1 MVDGEDDTRV
11 QPLRPAA
18 PLDGPL
24 EGSGA
29 APDPVRAV
37 PRPRRPWLSGRSG
50 GAPAT
55 TSSRT
60 DATPTAAAKSGP
72 ADVAK
77 SGPADAAKSGP
88 AVVGGSGPADAIR
101 SGSAAGA
108 TGVGTKDPAE
118 PDPVADDSAGTRV
131 AALRTDGPKV
141 EDPKVEDPKTEDPTV
156 AGPKV
161 EDAKTGDA
169 KATGSA
175 TGPGSPRS
183 ATGPNAD
190 APTGD
195 AKTDTTPGDAKTG
208 VPVDDAKTV
217 TVVAADP
224 AKTSVDELSA
234 VPAARTARRRRVQ
247 FAHALRVPPRQAA
260 ASAARA
266 TRAWARRPSGRLTL
280 PGLFLLAL
288 VAATAAAGALLVPA
302 TIRAPRPVAADASG
316 TPTVPPG
323 APSRL
328 PTGPLPSGLG
338 PTGPLPSG
346 GLPSGGLPSGGL
358 PSGGLPNGG
367 LPSGPGV
374 GGRPSDALAGWAQQV
389 GAKVNIPAVAMQAY
403 GYAELMLAQTNRS
416 CALSWTTLAAI
427 GQVESGHGS
436 ANGARL
442 GQDGKALPKI
452 IGLPL
457 DGNGGRMRIIDTD
470 RGVLDGDMT
479 LDRAIG
485 PMQFIPTTWQEIG
498 ADADNDGVKDPHDLD
513 DAALAAGNYLC
524 KGGRNLSIPGD
535 WWNAILS
542 YNDVR
547 RYAQDVYD
555 TANRYGRASRL

>member
-37 PRPRRPWLSGRSG
+37 PRPRRPWLSSRTTSTPTT
-50 GAPAT
+50 PAT
-55 TSSRT
+55 TSGPTDTTASGPT
-60 DATPTAAAKSGP
+60 DAT
-72 ADVAK
+72 
-77 SGPADAAKSGP
+77 
-88 AVVGGSGPADAIR
+88 R
-101 SGSAAGA
+101 SGSDAGAAGA
-108 TGVGTKDPAE
+108 DTKGPGKPA
-118 PDPVADDSAGTRV
+118 PVA
-131 AALRTDGPKV
+131 
-141 EDPKVEDPKTEDPTV
+141 E
-156 AGPKV
+156 
-161 EDAKTGDA
+161 
-169 KATGSA
+169 GSA
-175 TGPGSPRS
+175 DTQVSAPGT
-183 ATGPNAD
+183 A
-190 APTGD
+190 APTD
-195 AKTDTTPGDAKTG
+195 NTKPSA
-208 VPVDDAKTV
+208 PVDDAKPSGPADGTKADAPADDAKTGTV
-217 TVVAADP
+217 GVAEL

-234 VPAARTARRRRVQ
+234 VPASDPARRRRVP
-247 FAHALRVPPRQAA
+247 FAHAVRLPPRQVA
-260 ASAARA
+260 ASAVRA
-266 TRAWARRPSGRLTL
+266 TRAWSRRPSGRLTL

-288 VAATAAAGALLVPA
+288 VATTGAAGALLVPA
-302 TIRAPRPVAADASG
+302 TIRAPHPVAADASG

-323 APSRL
+323 VPPRL
-328 PTGPLPSGLG
+328 PTGPVPSGGPPGGGLPSGGL

-346 GLPSGGLPSGGL
+346 GLPSGGLPGSGL
-358 PSGGLPNGG
+358 PSSPGI
-367 LPSGPGV
+367 GPGG

-457 DGNGGRMRIIDTD
+457 DGKDGRMRIIDTD
-470 RGVLDGDMT
+470 RGVLDGDLT

-524 KGGRNLSIPGD
+524 KGGRNLSIPTD

-555 TANRYGRASRL
+555 TANRYGRASRP

>member
-18 PLDGPL
+18 PLEGPL

-50 GAPAT
+50 GASATPAG
-55 TSSRT
+55 TSSPT
-60 DATPTAAAKSGP
+60 DP
-72 ADVAK
+72 A
-77 SGPADAAKSGP
+77 
-88 AVVGGSGPADAIR
+88 GSGPDA
-101 SGSAAGA
+101 SATAPA
-108 TGVGTKDPAE
+108 TKAASE
-118 PDPVADDSAGTRV
+118 PDPLAETKADSPKAE
-131 AALRTDGPKV
+131 AAKPEAPKP
-141 EDPKVEDPKTEDPTV
+141 EAPKPE
-156 AGPKV
+156 A
-161 EDAKTGDA
+161 AKPEGA
-169 KATGSA
+169 KPESTKAEGATTGSA
-175 TGPGSPRS
+175 STG
-183 ATGPNAD
+183 T
-190 APTGD
+190 
-195 AKTDTTPGDAKTG
+195 AKTDGGASDPAAPKVAAGSGAGTPG
-208 VPVDDAKTV
+208 DDAKTV
-217 TVVAADP
+217 TVVGAAGL
-224 AKTSVDELSA
+224 AKTSVDEVPVVSA
-234 VPAARTARRRRVQ
+234 SAPSRRRRVP
-247 FAHALRVPPRQAA
+247 FAHAVRLPPRQAA

-302 TIRAPRPVAADASG
+302 TIRAPRTVADDSSAGPIAAARPGMPSGPV
-316 TPTVPPG
+316 
-323 APSRL
+323 
-328 PTGPLPSGLG
+328 PTGGIPNGGLPSGF
-338 PTGPLPSG
+338 PSG
-346 GLPSGGLPSGGL
+346 GLPSGFPSGGL
-358 PSGGLPNGG
+358 PTGQPTI
-367 LPSGPGV
+367 GPGTGV
-374 GGRPSDALAGWAQQV
+374 RPSDALAGWAQQV
-389 GAKVNIPAVAMQAY
+389 GAKVGIPAVAMQAY
-403 GYAELMLAQTNRS
+403 GYAELMLNQTNRS

-470 RGVLDGDMT
+470 RGVLDGDLT

-498 ADADNDGVKDPHDLD
+498 ADADNDGIKDPHDLD

-524 KGGRNLSIPGD
+524 KGGRNLSIPTD

-555 TANRYGRASRL
+555 TANRYGRASRP

>member
-50 GAPAT
+50 GGPTTPAATPAPTAPGPAAKVEAT
-55 TSSRT
+55 T
-60 DATPTAAAKSGP
+60 
-72 ADVAK
+72 VA
-77 SGPADAAKSGP
+77 
-88 AVVGGSGPADAIR
+88 
-101 SGSAAGA
+101 
-108 TGVGTKDPAE
+108 
-118 PDPVADDSAGTRV
+118 
-131 AALRTDGPKV
+131 
-141 EDPKVEDPKTEDPTV
+141 
-156 AGPKV
+156 
-161 EDAKTGDA
+161 DAKTRA
-169 KATGSA
+169 
-175 TGPGSPRS
+175 
-183 ATGPNAD
+183 AD
-190 APTGD
+190 GD
-195 AKTDTTPGDAKTG
+195 AKTDVAGDAKT
-208 VPVDDAKTV
+208 AA
-217 TVVAADP
+217 VAATADP
-224 AKTSVDELSA
+224 AKTMVDGVPV
-234 VPAARTARRRRVQ
+234 VPASDPARRRRVP
-247 FAHALRVPPRQAA
+247 FAHAVRLGPRRAA
-260 ASAARA
+260 TSAAHA

-280 PGLFLLAL
+280 PGVFLLAL

-302 TIRAPRPVAADASG
+302 TIRAPRPVAADSSA
-316 TPTVPPG
+316 TPAVPPA
-323 APSRL
+323 APSGF
-328 PTGPLPSGLG
+328 PTGPLPTGPV

-346 GLPSGGLPSGGL
+346 GLPGGGLPGSGL
-358 PSGGLPNGG
+358 PT
-367 LPSGPGV
+367 GPAIGPVV

-389 GAKVNIPAVAMQAY
+389 GARVGVPATAMQAY
-403 GYAELMLAQTNRS
+403 GYAELVLAQTNRS

-427 GQVESGHGS
+427 GKVESGHGS

-442 GQDGKALPKI
+442 GPDGMALPKI

-457 DGNGGRMRIIDTD
+457 DGKDGRMRIIDTD
-470 RGVLDGDMT
+470 RGALDGDPV
-479 LDRAIG
+479 LDKAIG

-498 ADADNDGVKDPHDLD
+498 ADADNDGKKDPHDLD

-555 TANRYGRASRL
+555 AANQYGRASRL

>member
-1 MVDGEDDTRV
+1 MGDTRRVVDGEDDTRV

-18 PLDGPL
+18 PLEGPL

-37 PRPRRPWLSGRSG
+37 PRPRRPWLSGRIG
-50 GAPAT
+50 GTPTTPAT
-55 TSSRT
+55 TAS
-60 DATPTAAAKSGP
+60 PTTASPSA
-72 ADVAK
+72 
-77 SGPADAAKSGP
+77 
-88 AVVGGSGPADAIR
+88 
-101 SGSAAGA
+101 SAAGPDVSTTGSSPDVSA
-108 TGVGTKDPAE
+108 TAPGVKPSAAS
-118 PDPVADDSAGTRV
+118 DPVADGKADTQVETPRSE
-131 AALRTDGPKV
+131 AAT
-141 EDPKVEDPKTEDPTV
+141 EPKTD
-156 AGPKV
+156 
-161 EDAKTGDA
+161 
-169 KATGSA
+169 S
-175 TGPGSPRS
+175 
-183 ATGPNAD
+183 
-190 APTGD
+190 
-195 AKTDTTPGDAKTG
+195 AKTDAPADSAKT
-208 VPVDDAKTV
+208 DASADSAKTDAPADGAKAV
-217 TVVAADP
+217 TVVGVGDP
-224 AKTSVDELSA
+224 AKTSVDELPVVA
-234 VPAARTARRRRVQ
+234 VPGPVRRRRVP
-247 FAHALRVPPRQAA
+247 FAHAVRLPPRQAA

-288 VAATAAAGALLVPA
+288 VGATAAAGALLVPA

-323 APSRL
+323 APSGL
-328 PTGPLPSGLG
+328 PTGLV
-338 PTGPLPSG
+338 PTGPGLPGGGLPSG

-358 PSGGLPNGG
+358 PSGGLPSGG
-367 LPSGPGV
+367 LPSGPAVGPGV

-389 GAKVNIPAVAMQAY
+389 ASKVGIPAVAMQAY

-470 RGVLDGDMT
+470 RGVLDGDLT

-555 TANRYGRASRL
+555 TANRYGRSSRL